1 MICSWKRANEIIP
14 SLHLMTLAC
23 GLVTDNPLA
32 ALKAAPEGK
41 MHNENLF
48 KVRFTIVASV
58 FALASLATI
67 ALGQA
72 TSSQPMLRIETGM
85 HATVIRRI
93 GVDAAN
99 RYLVTASED
108 KTARVWELATGRL
121 LRVLRPPIGE
131 GNEGKL
137 HAVAISPD
145 GRIVAVGG
153 WTSPD
158 GLNTDIYFFDRE
170 SGRLVRRITGMPNVT
185 FHLVFSRDGRWLA
198 ATLFGKNGIRVYET
212 TRYTQV
218 GEDRDYGSDSYG
230 ADFDATGRLVTSCF
244 DGYIRIYDRTSN
256 GALRLAA
263 KRKQEGSEHPYGV
276 SFTPDGSAIAVGFED
291 TIKVAVLSSRDL
303 SLRFAPNISGA
314 TNGNLICVAWS
325 ADGRT
330 LSAGGT
336 SVNSQG
342 IRIIRQWAEGGLGP
356 YRDIV
361 AAQNTIL
368 HILPLRDG
376 GIVYG
381 TSDPAFGYVDARGQR
396 SLFTGPAIADHRDN
410 LQAFMLSSDGMVVQ
424 FGYETFGR
432 SPARFSISDR
442 RLEDTISNTTALTPP
457 TTAGL
462 AITDWQ
468 NSYAPKLNGQT
479 LKLQQYE
486 ISRSLAIAPDQ
497 SRFLLG
503 AEFWLRLFDRQGKE
517 LWVIAIPSSAWS
529 VNISGDGRFA
539 VAAFGDGTIRW
550 YQMTDGK
557 LLLSFFPHND
567 RKRWVVWTPSGY
579 YDTSPGAEE
588 LIGWHVN
595 NGREA
600 TADFFPV
607 AQFRNVYYR
616 PDVIARVLQTGD
628 EWRALELANEEAGR
642 KRQQADIAAQ
652 LPPVVE
658 IISPSDGSEVPNK
671 EVTVRFRIRT
681 PSGEPVTN
689 VKALVDGRPI
699 GARALSVVTSSE
711 GVREMPVTLSEGD
724 STISVI
730 AENRFNASVPATVR
744 LKLRGAGAA
753 TATSAV
759 IIPKLYVLA
768 VGVSKYANEKFNLNF
783 SDKDARDFVST
794 MMAQKG
800 FLYREVIV
808 KSLLNE
814 RATKDEILDGLDWI
828 RKETTSND
836 VAMIFFSG
844 HGVNDQN
851 NYYYFCPYNVDPE
864 RLLRTGVAFSDIK
877 NTVSAIAGKA
887 LFFVDTC
894 HSGNSIGMAGRRGGL
909 DINIVI
915 NELSSAQNGVVVFS
929 ASTGSE
935 SSYERPEWNNGAFT
949 KALIEGLNGAADFLS
964 KGRITY
970 TMLNV
975 YVTERVK
982 ELTRGQQHPTMI
994 SPNTVPDFPIAVK
1007 K

>member
-1 MICSWKRANEIIP
+1 MYNKNMI
-14 SLHLMTLAC
+14 
-23 GLVTDNPLA
+23 
-32 ALKAAPEGK
+32 KAR
-41 MHNENLF
+41 L
-48 KVRFTIVASV
+48 TI
-58 FALASLATI
+58 FALAFALARLATN
-67 ALGQA
+67 AAGQT
-72 TSSQPMLRIETGM
+72 TSEPSKQPFLRIETGM
-85 HATVIRRI
+85 HAAAIRRI
-93 GVDAAN
+93 SVDGAN
-99 RYLVTASED
+99 RYLVTASDD

-131 GNEGKL
+131 GDEGKL
-137 HAVAISPD
+137 YAVAISPD
-145 GRIVAVGG
+145 GRTIAVGG

-158 GLNTDIYFFDRE
+158 GFNTNIYVYDRE
-170 SGRLVRRITGMPNVT
+170 SGRLMRRIPGLANVT
-185 FHLVFSRDGRWLA
+185 FHLVFSRDGQWLA
-198 ATLFGKNGIRVYET
+198 ATLYGKNGIRVYET
-212 TRYTQV
+212 KNYTQV

-230 ADFDATGRLVTSCF
+230 ADFDASGRLVTSCF
-244 DGYIRIYDRTSN
+244 DGYVRVYDRASG

-263 KRKQEGSEHPYGV
+263 KLKTEIGEYPYGV
-276 SFTPDGSAIAVGFED
+276 SFAPDGLTIAVGFND
-291 TIKVAVLSSRDL
+291 SARVAVLSARDL
-303 SLRFAPNISGA
+303 SLRFTPSVSGQS
-314 TNGNLICVAWS
+314 NGNLTSVAWS
-325 ADGRT
+325 SDGQT

-336 SVNSQG
+336 CVNSNG
-342 IRIIRQWAEGGLGP
+342 LRIVRQWLEGGRGS
-356 YRDIV
+356 YRDV
-361 AAQNTIL
+361 EAANNTIMN
-368 HILPLRDG
+368 ILPLRNG
-376 GIVYG
+376 EIIY
-381 TSDPAFGYVDARGQR
+381 SAFDPAFGRVDAKGQR
-396 SLFTGPAIADHRDN
+396 SLFIGPTIADHRDN
-410 LQAFMLSSDGMVVQ
+410 LQSFRLSSDGAVVQ
-424 FGYETFGR
+424 FSYETFGK
-432 SPARFSISDR
+432 SPARFSIPGR
-442 RLEDTISNTTALTPP
+442 NLEEAVSRTTPLSAP
-457 TTAGL
+457 TTTSL

-468 NSYAPKLNGQT
+468 NTPTPKLNGAV
-479 LKLQQYE
+479 LKLEQYE
-486 ISRSLAIAPDQ
+486 ISRSLAITPTQ
-497 SRFLLG
+497 SHFLLG
-503 AEFWLRLFDRQGKE
+503 AEFRLRLFDRQGK
-517 LWVIAIPSSAWS
+517 LSWVIAIPSIAWS

-550 YQMTDGK
+550 YRITDGK
-557 LLLSFFPHND
+557 QLLAFFPHSD
-567 RKRWVVWTPSGY
+567 HKRWVAWTPSGY

-588 LIGWHVN
+588 MIGWHVN
-595 NGREA
+595 NGRDT

-607 AQFRNVYYR
+607 AQFRNTYYR

-628 EWRALELANEEAGR
+628 ELRALEIANEEAGR
-642 KRQQADIAAQ
+642 RQQQADIAAQ

-658 IISPSDGSEVPNK
+658 IISPSDGSEVSTK

-689 VKALVDGRPI
+689 VKALVDGRPT
-699 GARALSVVTSSE
+699 GARALSVVATSDAI
-711 GVREMPVTLSEGD
+711 REIPVIVPEGD
-724 STISVI
+724 STISII
-730 AENRFNASVPATVR
+730 AENRLNASVPATVR
-744 LKLRGAGAA
+744 LKLRGARSNSGAV
-753 TATSAV
+753 V
-759 IIPKLYVLA
+759 ITPKLYVLA

-783 SDKDARDFVST
+783 SEKDARDFAAT
-794 MMAQKG
+794 MLAQKG
-800 FLYREVIV
+800 FLYRDVIV

-814 RATKDEILDGLDWI
+814 QATKDEILDGLDWI

-851 NYYYFCPYNVDPE
+851 NYYYFCPHNVDPE
-864 RLLRTGVAFSDIK
+864 RLLRTGVAFTDIK

-915 NELSSAQNGVVVFS
+915 NELSSAQNGAVVFS

-982 ELTRGQQHPTMI
+982 ELTKGQQHPTMI